1 MKKLFVFVLM
11 VAMVI
16 ACGPKEDPEIAVTGV
31 SLSPTTVALEVGGT
45 SNLTATVQP
54 SNATNKAVSW
64 STSNQSVATVNN
76 GTVTAVAEGTATI
89 TATAGGKSATCSVTV
104 NKKVVAVTSVVLDM
118 AEVELEPGETVTLTA
133 SVKPDEA
140 TGKTVTWTSSDASI
154 ATVENGTL
162 TAVAEG
168 TATITAKAG
177 DKEAICQVTVK
188 KSEEERIKTALMKI
202 YDAMDG
208 PNWKLE
214 KEKWDMDKPLTTW
227 RGVKWEDNSL
237 SLTFNGEF
245 GLKGE
250 FPDCFDELTS
260 LIRFWV
266 QDEPGV
272 TGTLPPSFQ
281 KLIKLEELVIS
292 KTSMTSLP
300 DIFSGM
306 PLWSVFIGSNPMTGS
321 LPESLGESDG
331 YMGERSEGH
340 YPSLRIENNDFT
352 GDVPESWLRLSSR
365 VNIYTHKLSGQIPDY
380 FYTADDPGYWINS
393 YINHGFVMGDDDYR
407 KIYPFV
413 VKDRDIPGF
422 WPKREIKDL
431 ITGKPIQYDEIVS
444 KNKATVMYRWGS
456 WCPYSAALLPQ
467 LKRMHEKYHDAGLE
481 VIMRPAWG
489 DDKGENLFRDY
500 IMDNGYDI
508 WYNFSSKSAD
518 ISFSEEAA
526 LGNNAMPFVNV
537 IDNKGNIIFSSS
549 KNVSDPSRGRFNHI
563 PFFDLIP
570 FLEGIFG
577 PLEDDEV
584 YSSTDYSQDG
594 NVKSLQ
600 TAKEGK
606 GINIVFM
613 GDAYTDKDIKDGS
626 YINLMRSA
634 MEEFFKIEPYKTF
647 RDRFNVYAVN
657 VVSKNGRT
665 GDGYLTALGAKAVGT
680 SISVNTAGEDKSLE
694 YALKVPGI
702 KDKKNLLICVLVN
715 SSGLR
720 GITSMVES
728 LQSGVA
734 WCASGSNVPEAFG
747 SLVRHEAGG
756 HGFAFLG
763 DEYSTSSGTPSKA
776 EIDEFNRLYSKYGW
790 YSNLDFTNDPSK
802 VKWNYF
808 LTDERYKDQ
817 VGIFEGAGGPFSTGI
832 YRPSEDSM
840 MNHNVEYYNAPSR
853 WAIYK
858 RIMELSGET
867 ASFEKFLEYDAV
879 NRDKKQ
885 SSAPRTRSIVE
896 WEPDAPPVVRP

>member
-1 MKKLFVFVLM
+1 M

-31 SLSPTTVALEVGGT
+31 SLSPTTVALDVGGT

-54 SNATNKAVSW
+54 SNATNKSVNW

-76 GTVTAVAEGTATI
+76 GTVTAVGEGTATI

-104 NKKVVAVTSVVLDM
+104 NKKVVPATSIALDKTE
-118 AEVELEPGETVTLTA
+118 AEMETGETLKLTA
-133 SVKPDEA
+133 TVKPDDS
-140 TGKTVTWTSSDASI
+140 TDKTFTWTTSDKKI
-154 ATVENGTL
+154 ATVKDGTV
-162 TAVAEG
+162 TAVAAG
-168 TATITAKAG
+168 TVTITVKAG
-177 DKEAICQVTVK
+177 EKEAVCSIKVVLN
-188 KSEEERIKTALMKI
+188 EEDRIKAALMKI
-202 YDAMDG
+202 YDSMDG
-208 PNWKLE
+208 PNWKIN
-214 KEKWDMDKPLTTW
+214 KEKRWSRSKDLNSW
-227 RGVKWEDNSL
+227 QGVEWFKWEDKQVFRL
-237 SLTFNGEF
+237 LFDEF

-250 FPDCFDELTS
+250 FPDCFDDLSS
-260 LIRFWV
+260 LQEFTIEK
-266 QDEPGV
+266 EPGL
-272 TGTLPPSFQ
+272 TGVLPPSFG
-281 KLIKLEELVIS
+281 KLNHLEKLEIIG
-292 KTSMTSLP
+292 TSMTGLP
-300 DIFSGM
+300 DLFSGM
-306 PLWSVFIGSNPMTGS
+306 PLWRVYIGGNLLMTGPV
-321 LPESLGESDG
+321 PESLGESDDLLG
-331 YMGERSEGH
+331 DEFDGNTPG
-340 YPSLRIENNDFT
+340 LTLWWNGFT
-352 GDVPESWLRLSSR
+352 GDLPKSWMRLGHNLTLYAHR
-365 VNIYTHKLSGQIPDY
+365 LSGQIPDY
-380 FYTADDPGYWINS
+380 FYSSNESGYLINLYINSGFFDENYRMTDPFSVMDRGIPGYWPVRGLNDVVTGEPIP
-393 YINHGFVMGDDDYR
+393 YDD
-407 KIYPFV
+407 
-413 VKDRDIPGF
+413 
-422 WPKREIKDL
+422 
-431 ITGKPIQYDEIVS
+431 IVS
-444 KNKATVMYRWGS
+444 GNKATVVLKWAP
-456 WCPYSAALLPQ
+456 WCTYSAVILPQ
-467 LKRMHEKYHDAGLE
+467 LIKMHDKYNKAGLE
-481 VIMRPAWG
+481 IIARPCLG
-489 DDKGENLFRDY
+489 DFNEDKAQIKDY
-500 IMDNGYDI
+500 VLEKGYDR
-508 WYNFSSKSAD
+508 WYNFSNSD
-518 ISFSEEAA
+518 ITIAESDA
-526 LGNNAMPFVNV
+526 LGDHATPFANV
-537 IDNKGNIIFSSS
+537 IDNKGNIIYSTS
-549 KNVSDPSRGRFNHI
+549 KSVVDPSGGRFNHVASN
-563 PFFDLIP
+563 DLIS
-570 FLEGIFG
+570 FLEDIFG
-577 PLEDDEV
+577 PLEDGEV

-594 NVKSLQ
+594 KVVTLQ
-600 TAKEGK
+600 KATVGK

-613 GDAYTDKDIKDGS
+613 GDAYTDKDMNNDT
-626 YINLMRSA
+626 YHNLMRQA
-634 MEEFFKIEPYKTF
+634 MDEFFKIEPYKTF
-647 RDRFNVYAVN
+647 KNRFNVYEVK

-665 GDGYLTALGAKAVGT
+665 GDGYLTALGAKVVGT

-720 GITSMVES
+720 GITSMIES

-747 SLVRHEAGG
+747 SLIRHEAGG